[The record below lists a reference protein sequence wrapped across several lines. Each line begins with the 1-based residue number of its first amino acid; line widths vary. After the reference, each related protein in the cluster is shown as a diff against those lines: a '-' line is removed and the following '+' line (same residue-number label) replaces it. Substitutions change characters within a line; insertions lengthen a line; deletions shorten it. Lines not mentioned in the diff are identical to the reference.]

1 MFKAE
6 VQVVNDSKWYSN
18 SLEFETRS
26 EAVEY
31 ARDLLQRWTQS
42 VDWRVIEFENVKADN
57 HRLSQKQ
64 QSQLTSYSN

>member
-6 VQVVNDSKWYSN
+6 IQVVNDSNWYSN
-18 SLEFETRS
+18 RKEFGTRP

-42 VDWRVIEFENVKADN
+42 VDWRVVEIENKKVN
-57 HRLSQKQ
+57 RLSQKQ
-64 QSQLTSYSN
+64 QSQLKSYQN

>member
-6 VQVVNDSKWYSN
+6 IQVANDSNWYSN
-18 SLEFETRS
+18 GKEFETRP

-42 VDWRVIEFENVKADN
+42 VDWRVIEIKT
-57 HRLSQKQ
+57 K
-64 QSQLTSYSN
+64 

>member
-6 VQVVNDSKWYSN
+6 FQVVNDSNWYSN
-18 SLEFETRS
+18 EKEFRTRP

-42 VDWRVIEFENVKADN
+42 VDWRVVEIENKKVN
-57 HRLSQKQ
+57 RLSQKQ
-64 QSQLTSYSN
+64 QSQLKSYRN